1 MLVNKQLSESGL
13 VHLTIESVESCEG
26 EARVNNRKGKV
37 IVFFEWNIVLAIR
50 GQQKDSEKW
59 IFV

>member
-1 MLVNKQLSESGL
+1 MVNKQLSESEL

-37 IVFFEWNIVLAIR
+37 IVFFEWNIVLAFR
-50 GQQKDSEKW
+50 GQQKDLEMW